1 MAAWR
6 KRENDYHLCSD
17 KDLIRQIKAIVGAE
31 NILSSQEDLVCY
43 GYDAT
48 NLESLPDL
56 VVLPK
61 GVSEISQLL
70 ILANQHRFPVVPRGM
85 GTGFSG
91 GSIPVRGGIVL
102 VMTRFNRI
110 LEIDTENLIAIT
122 EPGVVTGDFQK
133 EVEKLGLFYPP
144 DPASTLYCTLG
155 GNVAECAGGPRA
167 VKYGVTK
174 DYVLGL
180 EVVLPTG
187 EVINTGVKT
196 VKGVVGYDLTKLF
209 VGSEGTLGV
218 ITKIILR
225 LISLPE
231 ARKTMMVVFRQVEDA
246 AAAVS
251 KIISSKIVPSTLE
264 FMDNASI
271 QCVEDYLKIGLPRDA
286 GALLLIEVDGDRE
299 ILPKYIGQIDRITSE
314 LNRYSLQIAENE
326 KEADVLWRARKAL
339 SPASYRLNPTKMAE
353 DITVPRN
360 QIASFIRE
368 ARRIADERKLKIIN
382 FGHAGDGNIHTSLMI
397 NDKDEDEKKR
407 AEQAIEEIFRLTIR
421 LGGTLSGEHGVGLTK
436 APYIGLELSQITI
449 EVMKKI
455 KMALDPNNI
464 LNPGKIFNAK
474 YKL

>member
-1 MAAWR
+1 MVQ
-6 KRENDYHLCSD
+6 ENDSKKAYRPLD
-17 KDLIRQIKAIVGAE
+17 RNLLRQIERIVGKE
-31 NILSSQEDLVCY
+31 NILSAKEDLICY

-48 NLESLPDL
+48 NLEALPNL
-56 VVLPK
+56 VVFPGK
-61 GVSEISQLL
+61 GEEISDLL
-70 ILANQHRFPVVPRGM
+70 KLANEHRFPVVPRGM

-91 GSIPVRGGIVL
+91 GSIPVRGGVVL
-102 VMTRFNRI
+102 VMTRFNRVI
-110 LEIDTENLIAIT
+110 EIDIENLIAVV
-122 EPGVVTGDFQK
+122 EPGVITGDFQK

-225 LISLPE
+225 LIPMPE
-231 ARKTMMVVFRQVEDA
+231 ARRTMMVVFRQVEDA
-246 AAAVS
+246 AIAVS

-271 QCVEDYLKIGLPRDA
+271 QCVEDYLKMGLPRDA

-299 ILPKYIGQIDRITSE
+299 ILPKYIDQIDRITSE
-314 LNRYSLQIAENE
+314 LNRYSMEIAENE
-326 KEADVLWRARKAL
+326 KEADALWKARRAI
-339 SPASYRLNPTKMAE
+339 SPASYRLNPTKVAE

-360 QIASFIRE
+360 QIANFIRE
-368 ARRIADERKLKIIN
+368 ARKIAEERNLKIIN

-407 AEQAIEEIFRLTIR
+407 ADQAIEEIFKLTIK

-436 APYIGLELSQITI
+436 APYIDLELNQTTI

-455 KMALDPNNI
+455 KMALDPNHI
-464 LNPGKIFNAK
+464 LNPGKIFVDD
-474 YKL
+474 